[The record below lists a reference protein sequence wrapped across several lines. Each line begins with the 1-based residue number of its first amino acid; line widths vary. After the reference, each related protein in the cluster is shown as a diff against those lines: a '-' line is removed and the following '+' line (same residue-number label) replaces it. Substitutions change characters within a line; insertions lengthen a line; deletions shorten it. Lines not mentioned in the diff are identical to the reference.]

1 MVSVI
6 VAAVPVVPS
15 IAVSV
20 SSIVL
25 PCKDEEVVT
34 SQAGSNAAVE
44 PAAPSLLA
52 LLVIAPSSF
61 FRWEALSVVRANL
74 AVVVV
79 LLVVVLPLLPVV
91 PFLPGVG
98 SRDALRALPPVVPD
112 DADRTF
118 CALGGAS
125 LDRMG
130 RSRTHT

>member
-1 MVSVI
+1 MVSV
-6 VAAVPVVPS
+6 VVV
-15 IAVSV
+15 VSV
-20 SSIVL
+20 L
-25 PCKDEEVVT
+25 WGEEVVT
-34 SQAGSNAAVE
+34 SQAGIKASLAVPLLVWPVPLLAPAEAVE
-44 PAAPSLLA
+44 L
-52 LLVIAPSSF
+52 SSV
-61 FRWEALSVVRANL
+61 RWEADSVVRANL